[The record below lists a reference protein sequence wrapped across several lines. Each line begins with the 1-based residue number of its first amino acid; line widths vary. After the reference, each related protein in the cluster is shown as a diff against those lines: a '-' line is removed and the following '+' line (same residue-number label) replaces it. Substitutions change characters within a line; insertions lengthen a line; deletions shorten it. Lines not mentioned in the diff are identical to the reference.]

1 MADLRL
7 TAQAENEAD
16 ESVEGSVEGSHGGSV
31 RGSGPEHVRFSFGD
45 N

>member
-16 ESVEGSVEGSHGGSV
+16 ESVEGSHGGSV